1 MLDPSNPLRLFC
13 FHSFN
18 LPLNISNAQCP
29 QVGRHLFVHSG
40 SSGSHCYQIHGQ
52 IRGAKNHVSIPSLK
66 LTTRPWKLMVG
77 RVPQTN
83 FSGASLVSFREG
95 IFQHVQT
102 ERPKISQFGMSFR
115 NRNGPL
121 EHQEQMLEEIGKMQG
136 PGGVDHSA
144 PNLEVM
150 DIICHMIHMY
160 ISIYIYGYMIISRN
174 LWI

>member
-40 SSGSHCYQIHGQ
+40 SSGSHCYQNHGQ
-52 IRGAKNHVSIPSLK
+52 IRGAKKHVPIPSLK
-66 LTTRPWKLMVG
+66 LTVTNPWKLMVG
-77 RVPQTN
+77 RLPKTN
-83 FSGASLVSFREG
+83 FSGTNLLVSGRVLK
-95 IFQHVQT
+95 HVQT
-102 ERPKISQFGMSFR
+102 ERPKISQFGISFR

-136 PGGVDHSA
+136 PGGVDHRTPSWGYGC
-144 PNLEVM
+144 N
-150 DIICHMIHMY
+150 
-160 ISIYIYGYMIISRN
+160 IYIYLYTYMAQW
-174 LWI
+174 LYD